1 MSHTTTTTTNTNT
14 TSATAT
20 SSNGV
25 GVGTKQDDFSLSDEE
40 MLLCDD
46 DEEEVWSNSSEGH
59 TKRISDKDAA
69 NDAAAG
75 STTHADIGNGRS
87 RRLLSL
93 EQSKVL
99 YKILD
104 KVCFFCNTLN
114 TGCGVVGL
122 GGGVWVGA
130 CGVPRRCEG
139 CVGDCFGFLR
149 HALWW

>member
-1 MSHTTTTTTNTNT
+1 
-14 TSATAT
+14 
-20 SSNGV
+20 
-25 GVGTKQDDFSLSDEE
+25 DDFSLSDEE

-104 KVCFFCNTLN
+104 KLREAAASQLGVSPRKVQVWFQNRRQVGKKRMMEAVSSIISTHPPSTPISLDALQEQLQSTLSPK
-114 TGCGVVGL
+114 
-122 GGGVWVGA
+122 GA
-130 CGVPRRCEG
+130 
-139 CVGDCFGFLR
+139 
-149 HALWW
+149 